1 MTKVAFMT
9 MDVETLFDTSCLE
22 EKQTPYEKEIDA
34 KNGFIG
40 YLRLL
45 DNYGV
50 KATLFLT
57 GDTLNLWQK
66 EILSAKDSGHEI
78 ATHALK
84 HENVTKADNE
94 SFSNSVKE
102 MAKITKNAFGATPK
116 GFRAPC
122 FGIDENKIEIL
133 KGLGYTYDS
142 SALNYDKAMRS
153 GYLDL
158 SAYEKLND
166 VVYKKEGFYEFKP
179 CVGKVLFKT
188 LPVSGGAYLR
198 VLPWF
203 IVKNAV
209 KRYIKKSDAYLF
221 YVHPFEVVNE
231 RIPKNDKLTVFE
243 KLYLK
248 RGRKSYLKKIESI
261 IKMLKNEG
269 YIFQTMEKYIANCPN
284 TLDNGVK

>member
-9 MDVETLFDTSCLE
+9 MDVETLFETSCLE
-22 EKQTPYEKEIDA
+22 EKKVPYEKEIDA
-34 KNGFIG
+34 RRGFLD
-40 YLRLL
+40 YLKLL
-45 DNYGV
+45 EGYGV

-66 EILSAKDSGHEI
+66 EIVSAKDNGHEI

-84 HENVTKADNE
+84 HENVTKSDNE
-94 SFSNSVKE
+94 SFTNSVKE
-102 MAKITKNAFGATPK
+102 MTKLTKDDFGVIPK
-116 GFRAPC
+116 GYRAPC
-122 FGIDENKIEIL
+122 FGINEDKIEIL
-133 KGLGYTYDS
+133 KELGYTYDS

-166 VVYKKEGFYEFKP
+166 VVYKKDGFYEFKP
-179 CVGKVLFKT
+179 CIGKVLFKT

-203 IVKNAV
+203 IVKSAI

-231 RIPKNDKLTVFE
+231 RIPKSKELTIFE
-243 KLYLK
+243 KLYLT

-269 YIFQTMEKYIANCPN
+269 YIFQTIEKYIANYQIRL
-284 TLDNGVK
+284 TTA